1 MTPCGGV
8 QSAGYL
14 GGRMQV
20 TCQLCPQELGTV
32 EVKDEV
38 QHMVGDSALVKH
50 GRTDRCRGC
59 PEPS

>member
-1 MTPCGGV
+1 
-8 QSAGYL
+8 
-14 GGRMQV
+14 MQV